1 MAHNKSRRDK
11 IPKKE
16 LAKFVRRGKTN
27 RALSRYSKVSLS
39 TVKRRIRRYK
49 LTGIWPRGRRPI
61 AKRRPRFPKSVSE
74 WVDVKEY
81 FDKLD
86 RRYHFVQPRYP
97 PHKYIYPKTMVCS
110 FRKSNPKGK
119 FTTVGIYFI
128 VLESAVYFLYY
139 TRIRYSEKPVNFKEI
154 YRWISQR
161 VNETLG
167 ELYAR
172 ASFSI
177 ERPIAL
183 TFLVE

>member
-1 MAHNKSRRDK
+1 MFHTQRRRKK
-11 IPKKE
+11 IPKRE
-16 LAKFVRRGKTN
+16 LAKFVGLDKTN
-27 RALSRYSKVSLS
+27 KALARYFRVSVS
-39 TVKRRIRRYK
+39 TIKRRIRRYK
-49 LTGIWPRGRRPI
+49 LTGIRPRGRKPVAR
-61 AKRRPRFPKSVSE
+61 RRPRFPRPESE
-74 WVDVKEY
+74 WVGVKEY

-97 PHKYIYPKTMVCS
+97 PHRYIYPKTMVCS

-128 VLESAVYFLYY
+128 ALESAVYFIYY
-139 TRIRYSEKPVNFKEI
+139 TRIRYSKKPVGFKEI

-161 VNETLG
+161 VNEILA

-172 ASFSI
+172 ASFSV